1 MSEQYTFILSDRVTR
16 THVFYSNRYG
26 IRCAA
31 DLYLPKDLD
40 ESKKYPAVVIGPPYA
55 GSKEQGPGVYGNQ
68 MAQRGFVALAF
79 DPVYMGESGGEP
91 RHVSSPD
98 LFSEGFSAGVD
109 YVGCLPYVDREKIAA
124 IGICG
129 SGGFALSAAQVDVRI
144 KAVVTASMF
153 DITQAAR
160 MASPEQLADLKVQLG
175 QKRWEDFENGTAEW
189 IPTFPAEAVDA
200 VPEGLD
206 PISAEFFAYYGL
218 KRGHHPNARGN
229 FTTTSQ
235 LAMLQ
240 FPLLAHIKEIS
251 PRPILMIIG
260 EKALTNVFTET
271 AFANADEPKDLIRVP
286 DANHIDLYD
295 DVTKIPFERI
305 TDFLNRAFA

>member
-1 MSEQYTFILSDRVTR
+1 MSEQYTFTLSDKVTR
-16 THVFYSNRYG
+16 THVFYKNRYG
-26 IRCAA
+26 IKCAA
-31 DLYLPKDLD
+31 DLYLLKELD
-40 ESKKYPAVVIGPPYA
+40 KSKKYPAVVIGPPYA
-55 GSKEQGPGVYGNQ
+55 GTKEQGPGVYGDQ

-98 LFSEGFSAGVD
+98 LFSEGFSAAVD
-109 YVGCLPYVDREKIAA
+109 YVGCLSFVDREKIAA

-153 DITQAAR
+153 DISQAVR
-160 MASPEQLADLKVQLG
+160 MATSEQIAELKAQLAK
-175 QKRWEDFENGTAEW
+175 KRWEDFENKTAEW
-189 IPTFPAEAVDA
+189 IPAFPAEPANK
-200 VPEGLD
+200 VPDGLD
-206 PISAEFFAYYGL
+206 PVSAEFFAYYGM
-218 KRGHHPNARGN
+218 KRGHHPNALGN

-251 PRPILMIIG
+251 PRPILMIVG
-260 EKALTNVFTET
+260 EKALTNIFSVT
-271 AFANADEPKDLIRVP
+271 AFANAADPKELVRIP

-295 DVTKIPFERI
+295 DISKIPFDKI
-305 TDFLNRAFA
+305 VDFLNRAFA

>member
-1 MSEQYTFILSDRVTR
+1 MSEQYTFALSNKVTR
-16 THVFYSNRYG
+16 THVFYNNRYG
-26 IRCAA
+26 IHCAA
-31 DLYLPKDLD
+31 DLYVPKDLD

-55 GSKEQGPGVYGNQ
+55 GTKEQGPGVYGNQ

-98 LFSEGFSAGVD
+98 LFSEGFSAAVD

-153 DITQAAR
+153 DISQAAR
-160 MASPEQLADLKVQLG
+160 MASSDEIAKLKVQLAK
-175 QKRWEDFENGTAEW
+175 KRWEDFENNTAEW
-189 IPTFPAEAVDA
+189 IPTFPAEPADK
-200 VPEGLD
+200 VPDDLD
-206 PISAEFFAYYGL
+206 PVSAEFFTYYGL
-218 KRGHHPNARGN
+218 KRGHHPNALGN

-251 PRPILMIIG
+251 PRPILMIVG
-260 EKALTNVFTET
+260 EKALTNVFSET
-271 AFANADEPKDLIRVP
+271 AFANAAEPKELMRIP

-295 DVTKIPFERI
+295 DVAKIPFDKI
-305 TDFLNRAFA
+305 TDFLTCAFK

>member
-1 MSEQYTFILSDRVTR
+1 MSELYTFELSDKVTR
-16 THVFYSNRYG
+16 ESVSYRNRYG
-26 IRCAA
+26 IKCAA
-31 DLYLPKDLD
+31 DLYLPENLD
-40 ESKKYPAVVIGPPYA
+40 KNSKYPAVVIGPPYA
-55 GSKEQGPGVYGNQ
+55 GSKEQGPGVYANQ
-68 MAQRGFVALAF
+68 MAQRGFIALAF

-109 YVGCLPYVDREKIAA
+109 YVGCLDFVDREKIAA

-160 MASPEQLADLKVQLG
+160 SISPEQLAELKIQLAK
-175 QKRWEDFENGTAEW
+175 KRWEDFEKGTAEW
-189 IPTFPAEAVDA
+189 IPAFPAEPADK

-206 PISAEFFAYYGL
+206 PVSAEFFAYYGL
-218 KRGHHPNARGN
+218 KRGHHPNALGN
-229 FTTTSQ
+229 FTTTSH

-240 FPLLAHIKEIS
+240 FPLLAYIKEIS

-260 EKALTNVFTET
+260 EKALTNIFTET
-271 AFANADEPKDLIRVP
+271 AFANAAEPKELVRVP

-295 DVTKIPFERI
+295 DVAKIPFETI
-305 TDFLNRAFA
+305 EIFLNQAFA

>member
-1 MSEQYTFILSDRVTR
+1 MSQLYTFELSDKVTR
-16 THVFYSNRYG
+16 ESVSYRNRYG
-26 IRCAA
+26 IKCAA
-31 DLYLPKDLD
+31 DLYLPENLD
-40 ESKKYPAVVIGPPYA
+40 KNSKYPAVVIGPPYA
-55 GSKEQGPGVYGNQ
+55 GCKEQGPGVYANQ
-68 MAQRGFVALAF
+68 MAQRGFAALAF

-98 LFSEGFSAGVD
+98 LFSEGFSAAVD
-109 YVGCLPYVDREKIAA
+109 YVGCLSFVDREKIAA

-160 MASPEQLADLKVQLG
+160 NISLEELAELKIQLAK
-175 QKRWEDFENGTAEW
+175 KRWEDFEKGTAEW
-189 IPTFPAEAVDA
+189 LPAFPAEPADN
-200 VPEGLD
+200 VPEGFD
-206 PISAEFFAYYGL
+206 PVSAEFFACYGL
-218 KRGHHPNARGN
+218 KRGHHPNALGN

-240 FPLLAHIKEIS
+240 FPLLSHIKEIS

-260 EKALTNVFTET
+260 EKALTNIFTET
-271 AFANADEPKDLIRVP
+271 AFANAAEPKELVRVP
-286 DANHIDLYD
+286 EANHIDLYD
-295 DVTKIPFERI
+295 DVEKIPFETI
-305 TDFLNRAFA
+305 ETFLNQAFA